1 MRMNS
6 RTWSDR
12 FDAVPW
18 AEIATWFHEL
28 AAEHAEFRPT
38 TDIVDSVLARGGDR
52 HLVALTS
59 MHDLVVTSRP
69 VPEDRPIEV
78 VVVVRSPSS
87 GDVDAEA
94 VPLFWRFVR
103 EKLGVEPIQQP

>member
-1 MRMNS
+1 MNS
-6 RTWSDR
+6 RAWTDR

-28 AAEHAEFRPT
+28 AAEHAEFRPM
-38 TDIVDSVLARGGDR
+38 TDIVSSVLARGGDR

-69 VPEDRPIEV
+69 VPDGRPIE

-87 GDVDAEA
+87 GASDSDA
-94 VPLFWRFVR
+94 VPQFWRFVR
-103 EKLGVEPIQQP
+103 ETLDVEAEKP

>member
-6 RTWSDR
+6 RAWSGR

-28 AAEHAEFRPT
+28 AAEHAEFRPM
-38 TDIVDSVLARGGDR
+38 TDIVTSVLARGGDR
-52 HLVALTS
+52 HLVALTA

-69 VPEDRPIEV
+69 VPADRPIEV
-78 VVVVRSPSS
+78 VVVRSPAP
-87 GDVDAEA
+87 GHLDADA
-94 VPLFWRFVR
+94 VPQFWRLVR
-103 EKLGVEPIQQP
+103 EKFGVEPVRQP